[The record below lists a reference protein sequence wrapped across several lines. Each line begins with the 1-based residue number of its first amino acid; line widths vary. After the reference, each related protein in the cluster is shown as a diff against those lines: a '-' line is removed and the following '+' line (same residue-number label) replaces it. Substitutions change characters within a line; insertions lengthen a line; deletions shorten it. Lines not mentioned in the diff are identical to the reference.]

1 KTRLPKMKGA
11 CEMISPEHVDEQK
24 PENEHVSSST
34 EGQQSL
40 PTSEKK
46 RPWLNSLMRVISI
59 VLALVGSFASVWVIS
74 NNPISIDLWWIM
86 LVILVYAAFCAVLFR
101 SMWAAL
107 IIPIALNLGVL
118 LAELLWVVVLT
129 HSPVE
134 QLMGIAV
141 LVALYVTL
149 PALLGAIIGGFF
161 GVAWK
166 ERWWW

>member
-1 KTRLPKMKGA
+1 
-11 CEMISPEHVDEQK
+11 MISPEHVDEQK
-24 PENEHVSSST
+24 PENEQVLSST
-34 EGQQSL
+34 E
-40 PTSEKK
+40 EKRVLK
-46 RPWLNSLMRVISI
+46 VDEKQRTWLNPLMRVVSI
-59 VLALVGSFASVWVIS
+59 VLALGGSFAFVYLS
-74 NNPISIDLWWIM
+74 SIDPFDYNPWLIM